1 MVRDLI
7 WKSDIAMMIDHLS
20 SMLEIFSSQM
30 ADISLTEISMMED
43 RLPSRREKLRFL
55 MESRDIA
62 KSRMHACKNL
72 TPQMLYLLP
81 SPSRSKVSWRAEE
94 PTDGS
99 LGRHASTICRSET
112 TNEKCWRTTRK
123 TRHCTERKEL
133 QVYPKD
139 NRKGCIARKRKLC
152 VLVEVI

>member
-1 MVRDLI
+1 
-7 WKSDIAMMIDHLS
+7 MIDHLS

-30 ADISLTEISMMED
+30 ADISLSEISMMED
-43 RLPSRREKLRFL
+43 RLPLRREKLRFL

-72 TPQMLYLLP
+72 AHRCCICYLLLHEARFREEQKNLQMEAWRCMHLP
-81 SPSRSKVSWRAEE
+81 SAGAKQ
-94 PTDGS
+94 
-99 LGRHASTICRSET
+99 
-112 TNEKCWRTTRK
+112 NEKCWRTTRK

-152 VLVEVI
+152 VLVEAL